1 MPIGNLLTL
10 YTSVRLFVVLKVVS
24 SLTNFVGVIF
34 PEVIQRSRKKKL
46 LTTDRK
52 SHSCSLNSVPNTA
65 LSVSVSKDGCSL
77 TVIKMNKKG

>member
-1 MPIGNLLTL
+1 MSIGDLLTL
-10 YTSVRLFVVLKVVS
+10 YTSVRLFVVLKLVS

-34 PEVIQRSRKKKL
+34 REVIQRSREKK

-65 LSVSVSKDGCSL
+65 LNVSVSKDGCSL